1 MIIIPYP
8 IVELVN
14 ENKVVLFLYYTRPG
28 MNLYNCE
35 KQILNL
41 SAALKFATTQN
52 ERQRA
57 ETK

>member
-1 MIIIPYP
+1 M
-8 IVELVN
+8 N

-28 MNLYNCE
+28 MNLYGCE

-41 SAALKFATTQN
+41 SAVLKFATTQN
-52 ERQRA
+52 ERKRA